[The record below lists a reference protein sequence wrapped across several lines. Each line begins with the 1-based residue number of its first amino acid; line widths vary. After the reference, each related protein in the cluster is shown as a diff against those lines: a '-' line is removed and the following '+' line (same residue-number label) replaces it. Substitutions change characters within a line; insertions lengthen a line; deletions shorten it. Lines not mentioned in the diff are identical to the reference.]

1 MNVYTVILMPQAQ
14 KDLDGFY
21 ERQLAVFE
29 KVILGLASEPRP
41 RNTKKLTGGGSRW
54 RIKKGD
60 YRILY
65 EINDQEKTVIVY
77 RVVHRREA
85 YR

>member
-1 MNVYTVILMPQAQ
+1 MTQAK

-21 ERQLAVFE
+21 GRQLAVFE
-29 KVILGLASEPRP
+29 KVIIGLASEPRP
-41 RNTKKLTGGGSRW
+41 RNTKKLAGGGSRW
-54 RIKKGD
+54 RIKQGD

-65 EINDQEKTVIVY
+65 EIDDQEKTVTVY